1 MKILL
6 TGGGTLGSVIPLL
19 ATAQKLKE
27 QTSPNPSLLRRGEI
41 IEFLWLGTKNGQE
54 QQLVESYKISFKAI
68 SSGKLRRYLSL
79 KNFLDPFRIIAGFFQ
94 SIGII
99 RKFKPDLVL
108 AAGGFVGVPVI
119 WAAWLLGVKSMAHQQ
134 DIRPGLA
141 NKLVSPVVKKIT
153 VTFEESKNYFPRSKT
168 ILIGN
173 PVRPEIFDGD
183 RERAKNF
190 FHLEEGLPTILFLG
204 GGTGSLT
211 LNKVIIQSLKN
222 LLEFS
227 QVIHITGRGKGL
239 EGIKSEVKSQAE
251 FKKIVAEESGS
262 LINSRYHSY
271 EFIIEEMRDAY
282 MVADLVLSRAGLS
295 TLSELAVLGKPTILI
310 PLPGHQEDNAAYF
323 RRNNAAV
330 VLSQKDL
337 ISEDL
342 AGVIKTLINNK
353 TELDTLGRNIK
364 KMMSPDAAEK
374 IVEVILDVLKE

>member
-1 MKILL
+1 MKIIL
-6 TGGGTLGSVIPLL
+6 TGGGTLGSVIPIL
-19 ATAQKLKE
+19 AVAQELKRQRPE
-27 QTSPNPSLLRRGEI
+27 T
-41 IEFLWLGTKNGQE
+41 EFLWIGTKDGSE
-54 QQLVESYKISFKAI
+54 KSLVESYNIPFQAI
-68 SSGKLRRYLSL
+68 SSGKLRRYFSL
-79 KNFLDPFRIIAGFFQ
+79 KNFLDPFRVIVGFFQ

-119 WAAWLLGVKSMAHQQ
+119 WAAWLLGVKSIAHQQ
-134 DIRPGLA
+134 DIGPGLA

-168 ILIGN
+168 VLIGN

-183 RERAKNF
+183 REQARQF

-211 LNKVIIQSLKN
+211 LNKIIIQSLKN
-222 LLEFS
+222 ILEFF
-227 QVIHITGRGKGL
+227 QVIHVTGRGKGL

-251 FKKIVAEESGS
+251 FKKIVAEESSS

-271 EFIIEEMRDAY
+271 EFIIEEMKDAY
-282 MVADLVLSRAGLS
+282 IVADLIISRAGLS

-342 AGVIKTLINNK
+342 VGVIKTLINNK
-353 TELDTLGRNIK
+353 TELETLGRNIK
-364 KMMSPDAAEK
+364 KIMPPDAAEK
-374 IVEVILDVLKE
+374 MAKVILDVLKE